1 AAPLSCLRTIV
12 RRERMST
19 RVFRSASGYAS
30 TARRPSPGSHD
41 GGSCRRGDARRGS
54 FYRRVGVCSVVI
66 AVLVVPIAL
75 LGVMLA
81 MHAVEEWLEG
91 GQPLRRTHE
100 VIDAVRRR
108 PVERAP

>member
-1 AAPLSCLRTIV
+1 
-12 RRERMST
+12 M
-19 RVFRSASGYAS
+19 
-30 TARRPSPGSHD
+30 
-41 GGSCRRGDARRGS
+41 
-54 FYRRVGVCSVVI
+54 VI

-108 PVERAP
+108 PVERAPVLSRSSASDDVTLQPALPT